1 MYVLIRYVA
10 FALSYTQPH
19 SLPDE
24 FPASRPYCRCTFSSA
39 FAYLLLRR
47 FPLAFCHK
55 LPYICFACIHFT
67 SLQFPVSLAKRCS
80 VCSSVRNPLVSWWG
94 LSYFPCGSFPC
105 VSRSILYA
113 FIVRIVQ
120 FISVSLA
127 FRSLCL
133 VFSVLVSLYFPMNS
147 FMFSRW
153 VPAIF
158 ALPSLFVTLRV
169 SYTLNGIFPCTLLC
183 KFSVYSTCFPSVFC
197 SAFTF
202 FPWPSPARS
211 DIRYPFV
218 LSWFSSE
225 YPPKVALH
233 F

>member
-67 SLQFPVSLAKRCS
+67 SLQFPMSLAKRCS

-120 FISVSLA
+120 FMPGVFGSCFLIFSNEFVNVFPVGPCYIRFA
-127 FRSLCL
+127 FLVCDTARFLCAKWYI
-133 VFSVLVSLYFPMNS
+133 SLYIN
-147 FMFSRW
+147 
-153 VPAIF
+153 
-158 ALPSLFVTLRV
+158 LQ
-169 SYTLNGIFPCTLLC
+169 
-183 KFSVYSTCFPSVFC
+183 VFC
-197 SAFTF
+197 LFHVFPFRFLFCVQF
-202 FPWPSPARS
+202 FSGPPP
-211 DIRYPFV
+211 DV
-218 LSWFSSE
+218 LT
-225 YPPKVALH
+225 
-233 F
+233 